1 MPGRGRSLDGM
12 SWLEAESAL
21 RELPT
26 ALLPI
31 GARCKE
37 HGPHLPLDN
46 DWRLAEHLARRVAER
61 CAVLVL
67 PTLDVAHYPAFAE
80 YPGSVSLRAS
90 TFRDLVVDVAESWAR
105 HGVRTLAVLNT
116 GVSTRRPLEAARE
129 ELACRGIRLACAHW
143 DEFARAARAGVET
156 QEAGS
161 HADEIE
167 TSIMLHI
174 APETVRLER
183 AVRDIHP
190 QRGPGGLSRD
200 PHSTE
205 GTWSPSGSYG
215 DPTLATAAKGAIVFE
230 AIVDALVEWLT
241 PLSDETAHGS

>member
-1 MPGRGRSLDGM
+1 VAGRFVEGM
-12 SWLEAESAL
+12 TWLEAERAL

-37 HGPHLPLDN
+37 HGPHLPLNN
-46 DWRLAEHLARRVAER
+46 DWRLAEYLARRVAER

-67 PTLDVAHYPAFAE
+67 PTLDCAYYPAFTT
-80 YPGSVSLRAS
+80 YPGSVSLRES
-90 TFRDLVVDVAESWAR
+90 TFRDVVVDIAESWAR
-105 HGVRTLAVLNT
+105 HGVRRLAVLNT

-129 ELACRGIRLACAHW
+129 QLAERGVELCCAHR
-143 DEFARAARAGVET
+143 DEFARPVRARVET

-174 APETVRLER
+174 APETVQLER

-200 PHSTE
+200 PDAPH
-205 GTWSPSGSYG
+205 GTYSPSGSYG
-215 DPTLATAAKGAIVFE
+215 DPTLATRAKGETLVE
-230 AIVDALVEWLT
+230 GLVDALVSWLQ
-241 PLSDETAHGS
+241 PLTARPAS